1 MKKKIIV
8 NTPIAEGGENE
19 VSTLTDM
26 ESMTGYNPVEAALP
40 WNLTLLW
47 GRGLDTWDVIQPK
60 LFHDLVSITH
70 FMWSVWEALFIKHS
84 VGEACLW
91 GTRNN

>member
-19 VSTLTDM
+19 VSTLTGM

-40 WNLTLLW
+40 WNLTLL
-47 GRGLDTWDVIQPK
+47 
-60 LFHDLVSITH
+60 
-70 FMWSVWEALFIKHS
+70 
-84 VGEACLW
+84 
-91 GTRNN
+91 